1 DKAESFYTKSM
12 KSNPKNSDTHYNYAC
27 LQSLR
32 NNQVKALELL
42 TKAVELDKIC
52 IDWAKTDE
60 KFDSIKDLEEFKELI
75 GEGGKV

>member
-1 DKAESFYTKSM
+1 
-12 KSNPKNSDTHYNYAC
+12 
-27 LQSLR
+27 
-32 NNQVKALELL
+32 LELL